1 MIYFINIVMTKKI
14 LFLIILS
21 FLIESFL
28 IPPFV
33 HDFQKLFTPLPLS
46 KYLFQSLDAPLSLR
60 ITHSHLRFLPSSPPW
75 ALKNKT
81 RNPENEDSF
90 FVLSS
95 FPQVP
100 PSWWE
105 IKLLINTTGEY
116 IIKEGKKSYTGNYS
130 FTLLWTGCMEED
142 MDDYIIYHE
151 NSNLLQ
157 WEAQEKALSPDF
169 SGVVSADDFSGKPR
183 FDFHY
188 ILRRRED
195 LHFDFQVDGF
205 YVPQNNSDFKFYLN
219 LPASKEKT
227 KSPSKFDYNTYVSQ
241 GSNSIYIQ
249 EEEIYL
255 VTVEKT
261 CLWKWKHQKR
271 LSGEKTPVS
280 LFNSHKVE
288 VSVSIMPRF

>member
-1 MIYFINIVMTKKI
+1 MTKKI

-28 IPPFV
+28 LPHFA
-33 HDFQKLFTPLPLS
+33 HDLQKFFTPLSLS
-46 KYLFQSLDAPLSLR
+46 KYPFQSLETPFFLC

-75 ALKNKT
+75 TLKNKT
-81 RNPENEDSF
+81 RHPENEDSF
-90 FVLSS
+90 LVLSS
-95 FPQVP
+95 YSQVP

-105 IKLLINTTGEY
+105 IKLLINTDGDY
-116 IIKEGKKSYTGNYS
+116 VVKEGKKSYTGHYS

-157 WEAQEKALSPDF
+157 WEAQEKAQSPDF
-169 SGVVSADDFSGKPR
+169 SGVLSADDFSGKPR

-188 ILRRRED
+188 IMRRGED

-205 YVPQNNSDFKFYLN
+205 FVPQNNSDFKFYLN
-219 LPASKEKT
+219 FPTSKEKT
-227 KSPSKFDYNTYVSQ
+227 KYPSKFDYNTYVSQ
-241 GSNSIYIQ
+241 GSNSIYIK

-255 VTVEKT
+255 ITVEKT
-261 CLWKWKHQKR
+261 CLWEWKFQKR
-271 LSGEKTPVS
+271 LSREKIPVS
-280 LFNSHKVE
+280 LSNSHKVE
-288 VSVSIMPRF
+288 VAVSIMPRF